1 MSNIFASA
9 IDTAEPIS
17 LFERR
22 DGETGVPNGVSNSSP
37 LQTNSFYSNM
47 LVEGQDCAVWTHPY
61 SVWNNKRDNRF
72 GLGLYL
78 ARESDRVFGDGDPAE
93 YFTHPVGIQQLVLS
107 SSDFKEEPSFSLHGL
122 SKFAATARFS
132 SKSEKD
138 CYLDCP
144 MVQGMGF
151 VTGVYHN
158 CIPKISSLVGFKSV
172 VGDKSPR
179 LGTNKYKIELED
191 GTQWHL
197 FVTLSGNASLKL
209 ALKGKNDIIADK
221 SVDDGFFQLCF
232 ASGVDTKHYDA
243 AAGCYATDASI
254 LASMDGNKCSYS
266 LLLKTK
272 GKLNSNTTLFFALP
286 HHVEAFDS
294 ATKDKATSVKLPTT
308 TKGVAVGVLLNK
320 ITMVEELKTKDVAW
334 DPATTINGKKA
345 NYSDNALK
353 LIKEAA
359 QKEANRD
366 VKGELD
372 MDSMYFSGKMLAKYA
387 IVLSVCHTILKDD
400 GLTKTLLQKMKDAI
414 DRFKSNKQQYPLFYD
429 KSFKGI
435 VSLAKEGSDFGN
447 GHYND
452 HHFHWGYHIQAAAIT
467 AFVDKERG
475 GKWLDE
481 VKPWIN
487 SLVRDI
493 ANPSTDDKHFPVFR
507 AFDFYNGHS
516 WAKGLYASADG
527 KDEESSSEDYNHAY
541 ALKLWAKV
549 INDGNMEKRSDL
561 MLAIM
566 SRSMNKYF
574 LLADDNKVQP
584 SKFIK
589 NKVTGILFENKAHH
603 TTYFGA
609 NEEYIQGIHMIPI
622 SPVSSFIRRPDFV
635 KQEWDQRPKGL
646 VGNLNDGWRGILMLN
661 VALFDPDTAW
671 KFFSDSGFNE
681 NHLDGGQS
689 KTWSLAYCAGVGA
702 SS

>member
-1 MSNIFASA
+1 MTNIFASA
-9 IDTAEPIS
+9 IATDEPLN
-17 LFERR
+17 LFNRR
-22 DGETGVPNGVSNSSP
+22 DGETKVPNGVSKDKP

-47 LVEGQDCAVWTHPY
+47 LIESQDCAVWTHPY
-61 SVWNNKRDNRF
+61 SVWNNKKDGRF

-78 ARESDRVFGDGDPAE
+78 ARVSDRVFGEGNPAE
-93 YFTHPVGIQQLVLS
+93 YFTHPVGKQSLVLS
-107 SSDFKEEPSFSLHGL
+107 SSDFKEEPLFSLRGL

-144 MVQGMGF
+144 LVQGMGF

-158 CIPKISSLVGFKSV
+158 CIPKISSGVGFKSV
-172 VGDKSPR
+172 DGDKSPR
-179 LGTNKYKIELED
+179 LGTNKYKIKLED
-191 GTQWHL
+191 DTEWFL
-197 FVTLSGNASLKL
+197 YVTLSNKDSLRL
-209 ALKGKNDIIADK
+209 ALKGKNDIIAEK
-221 SVDDGFFQLCF
+221 SVDGVFQLCF
-232 ASGVDTKHYDA
+232 ASNVDTKHYDS
-243 AAGCYATDASI
+243 AAGCYAKGASI
-254 LASMDGNKCSYS
+254 EASVNGSKCTYS
-266 LLLKTK
+266 LKLDTE
-272 GKLNSNTTLFFALP
+272 GKLNSNTALFFALP
-286 HHVEAFDS
+286 HHVASFDS
-294 ATKDKATSVKLPTT
+294 DTKARATLLKLPTT
-308 TKGVAVGVLLNK
+308 TKGTAVGVLRNRL
-320 ITMVEELKTKDVAW
+320 TMVEELSMKNVAW
-334 DPATTINGKKA
+334 DPATTIKGKKA
-345 NYSDNALK
+345 NYSNNA
-353 LIKEAA
+353 IKAIKDAA
-359 QKEANRD
+359 QSEANRD
-366 VKGELD
+366 VKEELNGD
-372 MDSMYFSGKMLAKYA
+372 MMYFSGKILAKYA
-387 IVLSVCHTILKDD
+387 MVLLVCHRILKDD
-400 GLTKTLLQKMKDAI
+400 GLTKNLLQKMKDALA
-414 DRFKSNKQQYPLFYD
+414 RFKDNKQRYPLFYD
-429 KSFKGI
+429 TAFKGI
-435 VSLAKEGSDFGN
+435 VSLAQKDADFGN

-475 GKWLDE
+475 GKWINE
-481 VKPWIN
+481 IKPWVT

-549 INDGNMEKRSDL
+549 ASDEHMERRADL

-566 SRSMNKYF
+566 SKSMNNYF
-574 LLADDNKVQP
+574 LMADDNKVQP
-584 SKFIK
+584 SRFIG

-622 SPVSSFIRRPDFV
+622 SPVSSFIRKPEFV
-635 KQEWDQRPKGL
+635 KQEWEQKLKNL
-646 VGNLNDGWRGILMLN
+646 VGNLHDGWRGILMLN
-661 VALFDPDTAW
+661 VALYDPDTAW
-671 KFFSDSGFNE
+671 KFFSSSDFKNDY
-681 NHLDGGQS
+681 LDGGQS